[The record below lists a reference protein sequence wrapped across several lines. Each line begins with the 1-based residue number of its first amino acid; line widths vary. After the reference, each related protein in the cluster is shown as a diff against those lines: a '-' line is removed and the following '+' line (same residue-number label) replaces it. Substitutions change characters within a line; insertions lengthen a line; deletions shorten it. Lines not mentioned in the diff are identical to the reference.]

1 MEITEAL
8 ISRTELARRLNLTR
22 DTLLRWA
29 KIGHGPTPVK
39 LSKGCVRYRPSEVK
53 DFLESGTGDTSNTQQ
68 PTGERK

>member
-39 LSKGCVRYRPSEVK
+39 LSPGCIRYRPSEVK
-53 DFLESGTGDTSNTQQ
+53 EFLESR
-68 PTGERK
+68 TGEPAA